1 MKAKTLNIVLA
12 IIALT
17 TSTLA
22 FYNWSRMRR
31 LEKESEEWKAKYEE
45 AIIDAEEA
53 VERVQKLEKQLE
65 DALREA
71 EIQKQQALQQLEQ
84 ARKNKSS
91 R

>member
-1 MKAKTLNIVLA
+1 MKAKTLNVVLA
-12 IIALT
+12 IIALA
-17 TSTLA
+17 TSA
-22 FYNWSRMRR
+22 SGFYAWSRMRQ

-71 EIQKQQALQQLEQ
+71 ETQKQQALQQLEQ

>member
-1 MKAKTLNIVLA
+1 MKAKTLNVVLA
-12 IIALT
+12 IIALA
-17 TSTLA
+17 TSA
-22 FYNWSRMRR
+22 SGFYAWNRMRQ

-71 EIQKQQALQQLEQ
+71 ETQKQQALQQLEQ